1 MNRKRVL
8 PPTYLLISIITMAL
22 LHFLAPI
29 LELIAYPLTLFGMVP
44 LAAGI
49 ALNLMADSAFKKAQ
63 TTVKPFEIST
73 ALITT
78 GVFQICRH
86 PMYLG
91 MALILFGLA
100 IVMGSLKP
108 LITIAIFV
116 ILMELVFVRAEEKML
131 KQQFG
136 PVWDNYKNNVRKWF

>member
-1 MNRKRVL
+1 MKRKRIL
-8 PPTYLLISIITMAL
+8 PPTYLVISVITMVL

-29 LELIAYPLTLFGMVP
+29 SELIPYPWTLFGLVP

-49 ALNLMADSAFKKAQ
+49 TLNLIADSAFRKKQ
-63 TTVKPFEIST
+63 TTVKPFELST
-73 ALITT
+73 ALITA

-91 MALILFGLA
+91 MVLILSGLG
-100 IVMGSLKP
+100 IFMGSLSP
-108 LITIAIFV
+108 LIIIAIFA

-131 KQQFG
+131 QQQFG
-136 PVWDNYKNNVRKWF
+136 PVWDAYRNKVRKWF

>member
-1 MNRKRVL
+1 MKRKRVL
-8 PPTYLLISIITMAL
+8 PPTYLLIAIITMVL
-22 LHFLAPI
+22 LHCLAPI
-29 LELIAYPLTLFGMVP
+29 LELIAYPLTLFGIVP

-49 ALNLMADSAFKKAQ
+49 ALNLMADSAFKKEQ

-73 ALITT
+73 TLITT
-78 GVFQICRH
+78 GVFQISRH

-100 IVMGSLKP
+100 IVMGSLTP
-108 LITIAIFV
+108 LIFIAIFV

-136 PVWDNYKNNVRKWF
+136 PVWDAYKNNVRKWF

>member
-1 MNRKRVL
+1 MKRKRVL
-8 PPTYLLISIITMAL
+8 PPTYLLISIITMVL

-29 LELIAYPLTLFGMVP
+29 LELIAYPLSWFGMVP

-49 ALNLMADSAFKKAQ
+49 ALNLMADSAFKKEQ

-73 ALITT
+73 TLITT
-78 GVFQICRH
+78 GVFQISRH

-100 IVMGSLKP
+100 IVMGSLTP
-108 LITIAIFV
+108 LIFIAIFV
-116 ILMELVFVRAEEKML
+116 ILMELVFVRAEEIML

-136 PVWDNYKNNVRKWF
+136 PVWDAYKNNVRKWF

>member
-1 MNRKRVL
+1 MKRKRVL
-8 PPTYLLISIITMAL
+8 PPTYLLISIITMVL

-29 LELIAYPLTLFGMVP
+29 LELIAYPLTWFGMVP

-49 ALNLMADSAFKKAQ
+49 ALNLMADSAFKKEQ

-73 ALITT
+73 TLITT
-78 GVFQICRH
+78 GVFQISRH

-100 IVMGSLKP
+100 IVMGSLTP
-108 LITIAIFV
+108 LIFIAIFV

-136 PVWDNYKNNVRKWF
+136 PVWDAYKNNVRKWF